1 MFTPIKIPEA
11 KAYKPGQLSAVIDLG
26 AFDGTNVI
34 EIPIKAGASPID
46 YITGVITL
54 PKESVLH
61 IAFGDNDVTTTD
73 NLKAGLGSKEF
84 KNLEALNIDF
94 LDFLLP
100 DSLYLLLYCNKAG
113 GSVRYQSTVKVEV

>member
-1 MFTPIKIPEA
+1 MFTPIKTPEA
-11 KAYKPGQLSAVIDLG
+11 KTYKPGILSEIIDLG
-26 AFDGTNVI
+26 AFDGIDVI
-34 EIPIKAGASPID
+34 EIPIKAGTSPID

-84 KNLEALNIDF
+84 RDLQALNIDF
-94 LDFLLP
+94 LDSLLP
-100 DSLYLLLYCNKAG
+100 DSLYLLLYCDKAG

>member
-11 KAYKPGQLSAVIDLG
+11 KTYKPGQLSAVVDLG

-34 EIPIKAGASPID
+34 EIPIKAGSSPID

-54 PKESVLH
+54 PKESVLYL
-61 IAFGDNDVTTTD
+61 AFGDNDVTTTD
-73 NLKAGLGSKEF
+73 NLKAGLSSKEF
-84 KNLEALNIDF
+84 QNLQALNIDF
-94 LDFLLP
+94 LDSLLP

-113 GSVRYQSTVKVEV
+113 GSVRYQSTIKVEV

>member
-1 MFTPIKIPEA
+1 MV
-11 KAYKPGQLSAVIDLG
+11 L
-26 AFDGTNVI
+26 NVI
-34 EIPIKAGASPID
+34 EIPIKAGTSPID

-84 KNLEALNIDF
+84 RDLQALNIDF
-94 LDFLLP
+94 LDSLLP
-100 DSLYLLLYCNKAG
+100 DSLYLLLYCDKAG